1 MSPVSPLEPW
11 QTAWPALPALL
22 MVLWGVWGLR
32 RELRVERWGAL
43 VLLLALLVR
52 VVWVPLERHEFDGHE
67 AEYRDLFLGARALG
81 RGGTLLYPAM
91 QWLYAGLG
99 IVLEDPRWLIVF
111 STGISLLGIAATM
124 GAVRRLW
131 APGPALAAGLLLAL
145 WGDAVFWASSAYNV
159 ILPHT
164 LLAVGLWALAAL
176 IDGARPGAAGA
187 LAGGAFA
194 LAVATRVEGALV
206 APSALLLLGLY
217 RPPAPGR
224 WAPGLILG
232 GLLGVA
238 AMALVLSAG
247 EAPGADARAAS
258 FWMNLGILAYF
269 APFDAPITWPA
280 LAVGAAI
287 GLVERPKL
295 AVPLL
300 LLLPGLHLASA
311 TFDDY
316 GVRHLLNAG
325 FGLGIAA
332 GGLTARRW
340 AWPLALLLIVP
351 MMQDLGDL
359 RRRYYTSEERFAE
372 ALDPALPRINVAEL
386 PACAL
391 IVEDFRVVPEELQR
405 SHFNLLDAAEAEAL
419 RAEGGGCLWWLYGVQ
434 DHRLSSRAV
443 RDRAIRTMLLYET
456 KPVAVVIGPERGY
469 VGLTMEIGNR
479 RALPLVPALAPVESP

>member
-1 MSPVSPLEPW
+1 MTPVAPLEPW
-11 QTAWPALPALL
+11 QTVWPALPALL
-22 MVLWGVWGLR
+22 MALWGGWGLR
-32 RELRVERWGAL
+32 RELGLDRWSVVVL
-43 VLLLALLVR
+43 VLALAVR
-52 VVWVPLERHEFDGHE
+52 ALWVPLHRHEFDGHE
-67 AEYRDLFLGARALG
+67 AEYRDLFLGVRAVG

-99 IVLEDPRWLIVF
+99 IVLDDPRWLIVL
-111 STGISLLGIAATM
+111 STACSLLGIAAGM
-124 GAVRRLW
+124 GATRRLW
-131 APGPALAAGLLLAL
+131 GPGPALAAGLLMAL
-145 WGDAVFWASSAYNV
+145 WGDAVFWSSSAYNV

-164 LLAVGLWALAAL
+164 LLAVGLWALAVL
-176 IDGARPGAAGA
+176 IDGARPGPAGA

-206 APSALLLLGLY
+206 APSALLMLALY

-224 WAPGLILG
+224 WAPGLVLG
-232 GLLGVA
+232 GVLGAV

-258 FWMNLGILAYF
+258 FWMNLGIFAYF

-280 LAVGAAI
+280 LIVGAAI
-287 GLVERPKL
+287 ALVERPKL

-300 LLLPGLHLASA
+300 LLIPGIHLTSA

-316 GVRHLLNAG
+316 GARHLLNVG
-325 FGLGIAA
+325 FGLGVAA
-332 GGLTARRW
+332 GGLAARRW
-340 AWPLALLLIVP
+340 AAPLALLLFVP
-351 MMQDLGDL
+351 MMQDLSDL
-359 RRRYYTSEERFAE
+359 RRRYYASEEAFAA
-372 ALDPALPRINVAEL
+372 ALDPALPKIDVNDL

-391 IVEDFRVVPEELQR
+391 IVEDFRVVPEDEQR

-456 KPVAVVIGPERGY
+456 RPVAVVIDPERGY
-469 VGLTMEIGNR
+469 VGLTMEIGKR
-479 RALPLVPALAPVESP
+479 RALPLVPAWSPVESP